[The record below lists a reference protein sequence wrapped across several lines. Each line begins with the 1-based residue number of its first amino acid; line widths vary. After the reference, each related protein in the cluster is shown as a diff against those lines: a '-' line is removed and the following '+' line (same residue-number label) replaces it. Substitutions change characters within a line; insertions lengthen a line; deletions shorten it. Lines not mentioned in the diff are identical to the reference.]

1 MFVVAGCSGPLPNA
15 VPLPLARSSP
25 PVSQSST
32 PSSRDSIW
40 NGKPAPSTYLHKL
53 LDVTRAVRLLDFPK
67 AVIHIINTHDG
78 TVRARPRIPR
88 VRRDNHEGQFLLSAV
103 RGLLFHLRA
112 CGNRA
117 CGCAALLGPMKSSGV
132 PKG

>member
-53 LDVTRAVRLLDFPK
+53 LDVTLPELGLALFASKVYCFCRALQFFSKWRRSHREE
-67 AVIHIINTHDG
+67 ATHC
-78 TVRARPRIPR
+78 VVFCVCAC
-88 VRRDNHEGQFLLSAV
+88 LSAL
-103 RGLLFHLRA
+103 GFGFRA
-112 CGNRA
+112 GQTG
-117 CGCAALLGPMKSSGV
+117 GC
-132 PKG
+132 KGGSR

>member
-40 NGKPAPSTYLHKL
+40 NGKPAPSTYLHKQ
-53 LDVTRAVRLLDFPK
+53 LDVIGCRWSFVFSFRAAYICIWKLLCSTR
-67 AVIHIINTHDG
+67 IGETHQWAQAHFLVSAG
-78 TVRARPRIPR
+78 FITQGILYVTGYMAFQSER
-88 VRRDNHEGQFLLSAV
+88 VRE
-103 RGLLFHLRA
+103 
-112 CGNRA
+112 
-117 CGCAALLGPMKSSGV
+117 
-132 PKG
+132 

>member
-53 LDVTRAVRLLDFPK
+53 LDVTATRNILYIFQKWVMMSAHNRPMLPAATRVHGARLVDALDEVGRGGSSNSRLPW
-67 AVIHIINTHDG
+67 G
-78 TVRARPRIPR
+78 SPC
-88 VRRDNHEGQFLLSAV
+88 LSA
-103 RGLLFHLRA
+103 RGGL
-112 CGNRA
+112 
-117 CGCAALLGPMKSSGV
+117 V
-132 PKG
+132 

>member
-25 PVSQSST
+25 PVSLSST

-53 LDVTRAVRLLDFPK
+53 LDVTSVDLALDNLSPK
-67 AVIHIINTHDG
+67 STESGAIQAERQPFFSGLSSKVIYL
-78 TVRARPRIPR
+78 PRW
-88 VRRDNHEGQFLLSAV
+88 RRIVFLI
-103 RGLLFHLRA
+103 A
-112 CGNRA
+112 CR
-117 CGCAALLGPMKSSGV
+117 SYHRRR
-132 PKG
+132 